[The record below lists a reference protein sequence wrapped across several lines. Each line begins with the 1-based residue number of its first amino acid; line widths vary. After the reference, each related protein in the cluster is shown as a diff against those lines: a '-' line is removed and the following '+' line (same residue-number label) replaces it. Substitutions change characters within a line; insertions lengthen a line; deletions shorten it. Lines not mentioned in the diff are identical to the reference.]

1 MKKANFRLAREGEDR
16 PWWLGATPSPN
27 PIDTPVMRSMTRKFG
42 SRRVAASEQ
51 CQATT
56 ASMPSLLESLDEFQF
71 DWNVDVAV
79 VARFSQK
86 FADGSASELP
96 IIACKFVHIH
106 ADEFTGEFPAHAARV
121 GK

>member
-1 MKKANFRLAREGEDR
+1 MKKATFRLAREGEDR

-42 SRRVAASEQ
+42 SRRWRLPSSVRPRPLPK
-51 CQATT
+51 
-56 ASMPSLLESLDEFQF
+56 PSLLELLDEFQF
-71 DWNVDVAV
+71 DWNVDAAV

-106 ADEFTGEFPAHAARV
+106 ADEFTGEFSAHAARV